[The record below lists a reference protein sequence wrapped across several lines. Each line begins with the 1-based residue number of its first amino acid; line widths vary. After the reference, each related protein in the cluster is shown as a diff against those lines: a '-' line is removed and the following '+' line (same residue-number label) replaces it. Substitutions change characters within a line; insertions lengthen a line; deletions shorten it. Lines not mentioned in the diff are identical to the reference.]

1 MKKNSLVFVYGTL
14 RRGEVNHYL
23 LETAHFYGPHST
35 EPHYK
40 MFSLGA
46 YPAVVQGGPDR
57 VQGEVYRVDGRTM
70 SRLDWLEGYPGA
82 YRRKLIPTPWGRAW
96 IYLYREGVH
105 DRKRIPGGLWRDDRH
120 HRRWSR

>member
-23 LETAHFYGPHST
+23 LQQSWFCGAHVT
-35 EPHYK
+35 QPHYK

-46 YPAVVQGGPDR
+46 YPAVVPGGPDAI
-57 VQGEVYRVDGRTM
+57 QGEVYRVDARTM
-70 SRLDWLEGYPGA
+70 TRLDGLEGYPTA
-82 YRRKLIPTPWGRAW
+82 YSRKLIPTPWGRAW
-96 IYLYREGVH
+96 IYLYREGVEG
-105 DRKRIPGGLWRDDRH
+105 RRRIPNGLWRDERH